1 MLRSVVDYEHGP
13 KPDDEY
19 YRESKGMLK
28 VPKVFRIL
36 TENVLWSKENLSLF
50 QSNKGEF
57 IYSFHSSILFPVLSP
72 VPRRSLHTTE
82 IFHFLLM
89 ST

>member
-1 MLRSVVDYEHGP
+1 MLCSIVDYEHGS
-13 KPDDEY
+13 KLDDKFYSEC
-19 YRESKGMLK
+19 KGMLE
-28 VPKVFRIL
+28 VPNIFIIL
-36 TENVLWSKENLSLF
+36 TENVLCSKENLFLF
-50 QSNKGEF
+50 QSNEGEF

-82 IFHFLLM
+82 IFHSLLK